1 MSAGAGGGDMWMTAA
16 EVCKMIRC
24 NMNQLYKLNQELRFP
39 VYKRGKHCLY
49 LYSEVNNWMLN
60 QSLAIKNDGIVRKLP
75 VEDLPK
81 VWPPE
86 AWPVEPEEPKPP
98 RPSPRRK
105 KVEQPSSEGRP

>member
-1 MSAGAGGGDMWMTAA
+1 MTATGRGGDMWMTAP

-24 NMNQLYKLNQELRFP
+24 NMNQLYKLNQLLAFP

-60 QSLAIKNDGIVRKLP
+60 QSAAIKDDPTLHRKLP
-75 VEDLPK
+75 VEDLPN

-86 AWPVEPEEPKPP
+86 SWPIQPEEGPP
-98 RPSPRRK
+98 QQKSA
-105 KVEQPSSEGRP
+105 